1 MKPPFPDYDPKR
13 EDAKSLAD
21 ADAAADAVEPPK
33 LFDESDADDGA
44 EEVAQISRL
53 RDVPFRMLVP
63 NLITLGAIC
72 SGLTSVRMAWE
83 GRWEESP
90 VKASTD

>member
-1 MKPPFPDYDPKR
+1 MLVPEYDPKR
-13 EDAKSLAD
+13 EDPKPLTEAD
-21 ADAAADAVEPPK
+21 ALEPPH
-33 LFDESDADDGA
+33 LFDGE

-72 SGLTSVRMAWE
+72 SGLTSIRLAWE
-83 GRWEESP
+83 DRWECVINNRPS
-90 VKASTD
+90 